1 MPAPNVTLFLEGMIL
16 LFFEEGDFINGRADS
31 CQVGILR
38 DAPGHIYE
46 IQVLKLGTPTEAPV
60 KKVYEEEDIR
70 FTLALKVGNPP
81 EIPIEFHDWVGAEVF
96 DRLKRNR
103 SDESFRWVLDVER
116 EVYPK
121 KENGIGANRKQFRS
135 ILRVNAGTFFTA
147 IDELGTGGGGISL
160 NDLLICDEHGNP
172 KKIIGRVA
180 TRVGVRI
187 TLDADDAATFFNGNE
202 VLFAAGPEDEYEV
215 TVNRIRPTNVVDAAH
230 REMDAAHAASP
241 HSRDA
246 NNFYNAIGH
255 ELDPAEKVFFVS
267 TSPEERPPAGPEAAC
282 LVGMMGVSEI

>member
-1 MPAPNVTLFLEGMIL
+1 MAGPNVTLFLEGMIL
-16 LFFEEGDFINGRADS
+16 LFFKEGDFINGQAES

-70 FTLALKVGNPP
+70 FTLALEVGNPP
-81 EIPIEFHDWVGAEVF
+81 EIPIRFHDWVRPEDF
-96 DRLKRNR
+96 NRLKRNR

-116 EVYPK
+116 EIYPK
-121 KENGIGANRKQFRS
+121 KDNGIGANRKQFRS
-135 ILRVNAGTFFTA
+135 ILDVNAGTFFTA

-172 KKIIGRVA
+172 KQIVGRVA
-180 TRVGVRI
+180 TRVGVSI
-187 TLDADDAATFFNGNE
+187 TLDPGDTATFRNGNE
-202 VLFAAGPEDEYEV
+202 VLFEAGPEDKYAV

-230 REMDAAHAASP
+230 REMDAAHAASH

-255 ELDPAEKVFFVS
+255 ELDSAEKVFFVS